1 MTSVTATPNM
11 NLSAFQVDDH
21 LVIRVNIEAPASAA
35 GRPIN
40 IGLLIDVSGS
50 MDGARIDAV
59 KRTLHAARGL
69 WRAEDRVTLVTFSDR
84 AQVLRDHQA
93 MNEAGLTEF
102 YNAVDAMRADGS
114 TNLSAGIEALY
125 GCGAD
130 YDMVL
135 ILTDGVLNAGVT
147 STAGIE
153 AMLNAPGRRTINTYG
168 YGADHCRALL
178 RDLSL
183 RSRGAYT
190 FIDNDEILPV
200 ATGDL
205 ISGLREEAV
214 RGATLMVPESW
225 TCAELDGGANT
236 FYVGN
241 LVGGRD
247 YWYVFRRGAAAAAT
261 APIRLTAP
269 GGAEAEIS
277 VVFADEAPE
286 AREQI
291 LRCRVA
297 RLMSQ
302 MSEALEAGLSLPREA
317 ATALKAEIDAAAAEF
332 RARPLVLRLQGQ
344 LAELLAMPEAP
355 PPPAMGPML
364 GLARGGG
371 GGLGRSPAG
380 AMWPGTP
387 AGGTRSLAARLASGM
402 TCLSNQRGV
411 YTGVSESGAS
421 VYEEDPDRSISLFS
435 TPSQRSASSQV
446 RDVYSGAAS
455 GPPIAPVPAPA
466 PAPAGDPHALP
477 ITPQSSQEPDA

>member
-1 MTSVTATPNM
+1 MTSMTALSMM

-21 LVIRVNIEAPASAA
+21 LVIRVRAEASASA
-35 GRPIN
+35 PGGEPLAIIRPIN
-40 IGLLIDVSGS
+40 IGLLIDASGS
-50 MDGARIDAV
+50 MDGERMSAV

-69 WRAEDRVTLVTFSDR
+69 WRAEDRVTLVTFNDR
-84 AQVLRDHQA
+84 AQVLRDHQR
-93 MNEAGLTEF
+93 MDEAGLTEF
-102 YNAVDAMRADGS
+102 YSAVDAMRADGS

-135 ILTDGVLNAGVT
+135 ILTDGVINAGVT
-147 STAGIE
+147 SSAGLE
-153 AMLNAPGRRTINTYG
+153 AMLNAPGRRTINTFG

-183 RSRGAYT
+183 RSRGSYT

-200 ATGDL
+200 ATGDM
-205 ISGLREEAV
+205 ISGLREEGV
-214 RGATLMVPESW
+214 RGATLTVPEGW
-225 TCAELDGGANT
+225 VCAELDGGANT

-247 YWYVFRRGAAAAAT
+247 YWYVFRRTAAGAAT
-261 APIRLTAP
+261 APVRLTAP
-269 GGAEAEIS
+269 GGVETETS
-277 VVFADEAPE
+277 VVFADDTPE
-286 AREQI
+286 AREQM

-297 RLMSQ
+297 RLMSE

-332 RARPLVLRLQGQ
+332 RTRPLVLRLQGQ
-344 LAELLAMPEAP
+344 LAELLATPEAP
-355 PPPAMGPML
+355 PPPPAVGPML
-364 GLARGGG
+364 GLTRGGG
-371 GGLGRSPAG
+371 GGLGRSP

-435 TPSQRSASSQV
+435 SPSQRSASSQV
-446 RDVYSGAAS
+446 RDVYSGA
-455 GPPIAPVPAPA
+455 PPIAPVPV
-466 PAPAGDPHALP
+466 GDPHALP

>member
-1 MTSVTATPNM
+1 MTSVTATPMM

-21 LVIRVNIEAPASAA
+21 LVIRVHANPSASAV
-35 GRPIN
+35 GGEPVGHSIN
-40 IGLLIDVSGS
+40 IGLLIDASGS
-50 MDGARIDAV
+50 MDGERMSAV

-69 WRAEDRVTLVTFSDR
+69 WRAEDCVTLVTFSDR
-84 AQVLRDHQA
+84 AQVLRDHQR
-93 MNEAGLTEF
+93 MDEAGLAEF
-102 YNAVDAMRADGS
+102 YTAVDTMRADGS

-135 ILTDGVLNAGVT
+135 ILTDGVINAGVT
-147 STAGIE
+147 SSAGLE
-153 AMLNAPGRRTINTYG
+153 AMLNAPGRRTINTFG

-200 ATGDL
+200 ATGDM

-214 RGATLMVPESW
+214 RGAALTMPEGW
-225 TCAELDGGANT
+225 VCAELDGGANT

-247 YWYVFRRGAAAAAT
+247 YWYVFRRTAAGAAAA
-261 APIRLTAP
+261 PVRLTAP
-269 GGAEAEIS
+269 GGVEAETS
-277 VVFADEAPE
+277 VVFADDAPE

-297 RLMSQ
+297 RLMSE

-332 RARPLVLRLQGQ
+332 RTRPLVLRLQGQ
-344 LAELLAMPEAP
+344 LAELLATPEAP

-364 GLARGGG
+364 GFARGGG

-380 AMWPGTP
+380 WPGTP

-421 VYEEDPDRSISLFS
+421 VYEEDPNRSISLFS
-435 TPSQRSASSQV
+435 SPSQRSASSQV
-446 RDVYSGAAS
+446 RDVYSGATS
-455 GPPIAPVPAPA
+455 GPLIAPVRAPDT
-466 PAPAGDPHALP
+466 DPHGLP
-477 ITPQSSQEPDA
+477 ITPQSSQEPEA